1 MGSTAYIIA
10 FVAVIIGSVAISIVY
25 FSLAYDYDEVTGEML
40 SKKELE
46 KREQLRRR
54 NDITQ
59 KQKDLRARIMINLEK
74 AVKEQ
79 QNSTKLLGQY
89 RDLIYQ
95 TRRLKTLTRQSDEVK
110 DNDYII
116 STANELEIQLFSKAI
131 KDLESK
137 NDNSNKVKQYL
148 IEAQEN
154 LNSLYSLQKST

>member
-1 MGSTAYIIA
+1 MGSTAAIIA
-10 FVAVIIGSVAISIVY
+10 FVMVIIGSAAISIVY
-25 FSLAYDYDEVTGEML
+25 FSLAYDYDEATGETL

-46 KREQLRRR
+46 KRKQLRRQ
-54 NDITQ
+54 NDVAQ
-59 KQKDLRARIMINLEK
+59 KQKDLKAKIMLNLEK
-74 AVKEQ
+74 AAKEQ
-79 QNSTKLLGQY
+79 QDSTKLLGQY

>member
-1 MGSTAYIIA
+1 MGSTAAIIA
-10 FVAVIIGSVAISIVY
+10 FVTVIIGSAAISIVY
-25 FSLAYDYDEVTGEML
+25 FSLAYDYDEATGETL

-46 KREQLRRR
+46 KRKQLRRQ
-54 NDITQ
+54 NDVAQ
-59 KQKDLRARIMINLEK
+59 RQKDLKAKIMLNIEK
-74 AVKEQ
+74 AAKEQ
-79 QNSTKLLGQY
+79 QDSTKLLGQY

-110 DNDYII
+110 DDDYII

>member
-1 MGSTAYIIA
+1 M
-10 FVAVIIGSVAISIVY
+10 VIIGSAAISIVY
-25 FSLAYDYDEVTGEML
+25 FSLAYDYDEATGETL

-46 KREQLRRR
+46 KRKQLRRQ
-54 NDITQ
+54 NDVAQ
-59 KQKDLRARIMINLEK
+59 RQKDLKAKIMLNIEK
-74 AVKEQ
+74 AAKEQ
-79 QNSTKLLGQY
+79 QDSTKLLGQY

-110 DNDYII
+110 DDDYII

>member
-1 MGSTAYIIA
+1 MGSTAAIIA
-10 FVAVIIGSVAISIVY
+10 FVTVIIGSAAISIVY
-25 FSLAYDYDEVTGEML
+25 FSLAYDYDEATGETL
-40 SKKELE
+40 SKKELK
-46 KREQLRRR
+46 KRKQLRRQ
-54 NDITQ
+54 NDVAQ
-59 KQKDLRARIMINLEK
+59 KQKDLKAKIMLNLEK
-74 AVKEQ
+74 AAKEQ
-79 QNSTKLLGQY
+79 QDSTKLLGQY

-110 DNDYII
+110 DNNYII

>member
-10 FVAVIIGSVAISIVY
+10 FVAIIIGSVAISIVY
-25 FSLAYDYDEVTGEML
+25 FSLAYDYDEVTGEIL
-40 SKKELE
+40 SKKDLK

-79 QNSTKLLGQY
+79 QNNTKLLGQY

-110 DNDYII
+110 DNEFII

-148 IEAQEN
+148 LEAQGN